1 MKYPI
6 GIQTFAKIR
15 EENYLYID
23 KTEIVHRLVKDGGY
37 YFLSRPRRFGKS
49 LLVTTLEV
57 YFQGQKELF
66 EGLAIS
72 ELETADYIY
81 IFEFMLDKSA
91 DEALAQIE
99 EKQYALPFAQDSRK
113 LYKIGVNFSSET
125 RRIESWEVVE
135 R

>member
-113 LYKIGVNFSSET
+113 FYKIGVNFSSET